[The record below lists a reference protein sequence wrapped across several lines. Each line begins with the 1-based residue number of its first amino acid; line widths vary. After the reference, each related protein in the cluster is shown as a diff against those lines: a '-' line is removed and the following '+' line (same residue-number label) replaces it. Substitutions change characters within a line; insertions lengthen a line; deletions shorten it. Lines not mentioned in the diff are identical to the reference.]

1 MAENYLNLDDRRK
14 IFDLTVSLYHWYDNP
29 NIPKIEFEGINLL
42 SLLDTAELHQLLISQ
57 LLNFLIIKRL
67 IENFKPNKIIATNDL
82 SKLTGSLI
90 NQKIKLETLT
100 GKNINELPWDKI
112 HMKFNLFKIPISINI
127 SRKKYQK
134 IKLIFES
141 LIGNLFNLLYR
152 NNIKNN
158 KILLLEFDPTIYK
171 NLLDELNKKDFNI
184 LLFNQRKSALWN
196 IKSLK
201 ILKQNNCKIINPNIF
216 LTKSEK
222 IKMQNLTKNYIEQ
235 FEILWS
241 KTNLFNK
248 IFAIENQTFWPSF
261 GNTLFNTYKKRLNEY
276 IQTIQLSKKLIINSN
291 LKCILSLNIVGET
304 EKIVLS
310 NNLEVPFVM
319 LEHGYANHTVE
330 TSQYDIFHMYS
341 LLKDKIAIWGN
352 IQKNYLI
359 EKKYFDR
366 KNMCVT
372 GSPRHDVF
380 FNKKI
385 IKNQN
390 KQKIILLTPHPINNL
405 SGIADTNLYLRF
417 ETFITN
423 FLIAI
428 KKISNVKI
436 IVKLHPGQD
445 EYSKHMIT
453 LFRKFDLDIEIHHV
467 TPIIDL
473 LSKCDALLNVS
484 PESYD
489 TSTIILESLI
499 MKIPTI
505 NVLLDNQNHPF
516 SFVKDNAVLTIS
528 DKSNMEEI
536 LNKILFDTKI
546 RKTLQT
552 NGEKHVIRYLNNPG
566 NASLSLV
573 EYVQTL
579 ISKTNN

>member
-1 MAENYLNLDDRRK
+1 
-14 IFDLTVSLYHWYDNP
+14 
-29 NIPKIEFEGINLL
+29 
-42 SLLDTAELHQLLISQ
+42 
-57 LLNFLIIKRL
+57 
-67 IENFKPNKIIATNDL
+67 
-82 SKLTGSLI
+82 
-90 NQKIKLETLT
+90 
-100 GKNINELPWDKI
+100 
-112 HMKFNLFKIPISINI
+112 
-127 SRKKYQK
+127 
-134 IKLIFES
+134 
-141 LIGNLFNLLYR
+141 
-152 NNIKNN
+152 
-158 KILLLEFDPTIYK
+158 
-171 NLLDELNKKDFNI
+171 
-184 LLFNQRKSALWN
+184 
-196 IKSLK
+196 
-201 ILKQNNCKIINPNIF
+201 
-216 LTKSEK
+216 
-222 IKMQNLTKNYIEQ
+222 
-235 FEILWS
+235 
-241 KTNLFNK
+241 
-248 IFAIENQTFWPSF
+248 
-261 GNTLFNTYKKRLNEY
+261 
-276 IQTIQLSKKLIINSN
+276 
-291 LKCILSLNIVGET
+291 
-304 EKIVLS
+304 
-310 NNLEVPFVM
+310 
-319 LEHGYANHTVE
+319 
-330 TSQYDIFHMYS
+330 
-341 LLKDKIAIWGN
+341 
-352 IQKNYLI
+352 
-359 EKKYFDR
+359 
-366 KNMCVT
+366 MCVT

-552 NGEKHVIRYLNNPG
+552 NGEKHVIRYLNTPG